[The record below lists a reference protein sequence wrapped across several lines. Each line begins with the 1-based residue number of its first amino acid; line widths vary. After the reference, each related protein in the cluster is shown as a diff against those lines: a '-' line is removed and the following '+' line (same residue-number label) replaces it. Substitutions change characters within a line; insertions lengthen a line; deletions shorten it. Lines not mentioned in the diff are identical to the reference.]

1 MVLWRGGCTRHQPFG
16 IVSTFANSDMFV
28 TFTTDSS
35 VTLDGIT
42 LNVESFDAAKDTP
55 RVTQIPCPSH
65 QNISCANN
73 GICTGA
79 SGLCLCSVGYTG
91 EDCSQRILCTNGLV
105 CADGSAFSGPD
116 EVVMLVDAKQGND
129 ERGTGAVMNATAHGT
144 ASKAVRS
151 LAKALDLLSSFP
163 STKKKTILLYPGEYV
178 GAINCDVQIS
188 NAQIDIHGVYG
199 ASLTVFTC
207 PEGQWSVDGGM
218 VSITGV
224 TFQSR
229 ETDSAQLSVT
239 GGGMLK
245 LFQSS
250 VRGGVG
256 SSELGGGIYVELSS
270 VYLEQSVVS
279 QCSANYG
286 GAIYAYN
293 SSVTLN
299 NSRITDNL
307 ALLDG
312 GGIYADGSSA
322 VSGWNSFIQS
332 NSATRYG
339 GGVFTLGLANV
350 LWSDPLG
357 PLEIALNVASY
368 GGGVAINGSLASSNV
383 RLTSNNATTDGGGLY
398 LLTASSVSD
407 SNSVIMLNHAMQSG
421 GGVFTL
427 SDQSLW
433 FSHSTVSHN
442 SAKWG
447 GGMAIH
453 DTTCVVTGVT
463 IHECTSELHGG
474 GLSVVNSIVELVLVV
489 ITHNTANASGGG
501 VYLRTAALTGPVD
514 IAENAAGMSGGGI
527 FIQGE
532 SKLQLASISRCTA
545 PNGGGFH
552 AISSSALQL
561 NSVTVANCTATQHGG
576 GGVLENVRAVT
587 DSFVVQD
594 NAATFGGGLHVDGA
608 HLVTGTGLGRCVIQ
622 FNQAAFGGGVSA
634 LSSPSPSSF
643 TSVTLQNNIA
653 HDKGGA
659 MFAQLCAVG
668 LVDVFVDSCST
679 PGQGGGLYLLESTV
693 EHSNVLV
700 QHCSATDGGGVFLSS
715 ASLKPP
721 GALTGFISLSHNEAN
736 TMGGNI
742 HLANHSSMSYVNS
755 MNGTAWRG
763 GGVSGSQWS
772 GTCAFCIVADSE
784 ANQGGG

>member
-1 MVLWRGGCTRHQPFG
+1 VTTISHAEFVQSGSSTSSTRELSVATSDLES
-16 IVSTFANSDMFV
+16 VSTLHHRRRLDASGSVTVGNLNPSTVYDFQVRAVSVQGGISGGSPQQSGQTSQPTTPGPPDPPKLDKATGGLLSFSWNAVTDSGGSSITAFVLKLVNVDTHDVKMCEGMLFQCTISGLEATATFATTLQAANAIGMSSPSNVLEVRTEINSAPSTPVNFGMVNMYATAIDLAWSAPRDFGGSVLQTYSVDVTTVGTSTLVTQLVDVPADASQVVLCTVDDLAPDMFV

-105 CADGSAFSGPD
+105 CPDGSAFSGPD

-151 LAKALDLLSSFP
+151 LAKALELLSSFP

-188 NAQIDIHGVYG
+188 NAQIDIRGVYG

-339 GGVFTLGLANV
+339 GGVFALGLANV

-453 DTTCVVTGVT
+453 DTTC
-463 IHECTSELHGG
+463 
-474 GLSVVNSIVELVLVV
+474 
-489 ITHNTANASGGG
+489 
-501 VYLRTAALTGPVD
+501 
-514 IAENAAGMSGGGI
+514 
-527 FIQGE
+527 
-532 SKLQLASISRCTA
+532 
-545 PNGGGFH
+545 
-552 AISSSALQL
+552 
-561 NSVTVANCTATQHGG
+561 
-576 GGVLENVRAVT
+576 
-587 DSFVVQD
+587 
-594 NAATFGGGLHVDGA
+594 
-608 HLVTGTGLGRCVIQ
+608 
-622 FNQAAFGGGVSA
+622 
-634 LSSPSPSSF
+634 
-643 TSVTLQNNIA
+643 
-653 HDKGGA
+653 
-659 MFAQLCAVG
+659 
-668 LVDVFVDSCST
+668 
-679 PGQGGGLYLLESTV
+679 
-693 EHSNVLV
+693 
-700 QHCSATDGGGVFLSS
+700 
-715 ASLKPP
+715 
-721 GALTGFISLSHNEAN
+721 
-736 TMGGNI
+736 
-742 HLANHSSMSYVNS
+742 
-755 MNGTAWRG
+755 
-763 GGVSGSQWS
+763 
-772 GTCAFCIVADSE
+772 
-784 ANQGGG
+784 